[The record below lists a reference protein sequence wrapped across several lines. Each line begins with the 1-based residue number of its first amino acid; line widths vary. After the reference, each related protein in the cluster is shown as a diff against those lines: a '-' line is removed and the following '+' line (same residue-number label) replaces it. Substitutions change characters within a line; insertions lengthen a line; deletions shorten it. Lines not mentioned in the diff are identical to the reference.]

1 MQKVYSETEQ
11 EQNKIIG
18 LMFNICLRIITQKTP
33 AKIEKLHKIH

>member
-18 LMFNICLRIITQKTP
+18 LMFNIFLRIIT
-33 AKIEKLHKIH
+33 AKNTSKD